1 MDLCTGK
8 GGYLRGQIPGT
19 LAFGGAVLAIMGFS
33 GVVFETPEDWEAQK
47 VRSLQR
53 IRGWGLEQ
61 SRQLNRRIC
70 ALPSF

>member
-47 VRSLQR
+47 VRSN
-53 IRGWGLEQ
+53 GSVGGD
-61 SRQLNRRIC
+61 
-70 ALPSF
+70 